1 MPRHAMWGSDGTV
14 ERGERGGAPLS
25 SCRSLAAALA
35 TNVSLFLCLMCI
47 IFSISLMSQ
56 IESCVVCR
64 LYAERRRA
72 ALAPRHRDRGEGI
85 SGCERDHQ

>member
-1 MPRHAMWGSDGTV
+1 MPCGVQMARWNEA
-14 ERGERGGAPLS
+14 RGGAR
-25 SCRSLAAALA
+25 RSLAAALA